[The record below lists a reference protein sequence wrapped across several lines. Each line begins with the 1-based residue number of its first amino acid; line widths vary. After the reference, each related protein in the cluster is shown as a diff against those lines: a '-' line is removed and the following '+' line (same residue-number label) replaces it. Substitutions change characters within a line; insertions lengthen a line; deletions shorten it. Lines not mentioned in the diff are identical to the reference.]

1 MTLDHLNALGDSAFV
16 ATLAGIF
23 EHSPWV
29 AEGVLRLRP
38 FDTVEA
44 LHEAMCAVVADAGPA
59 AQLALI
65 RAHPQLAGKAAIAG
79 ELTVASGL
87 EQSGAGLLHCS
98 PAEYAQLTEL
108 NAAYQQRF
116 GFPFILAVRGHDR
129 ARPCARSVGSPHFAC
144 AICSAD
150 SCPASGRGK
159 RSHLVGSD
167 AHKTAVAAAP

>member
-1 MTLDHLNALGDSAFV
+1 MTLEQLNALDQSAFV

-29 AEGVLRLRP
+29 AEGVLPLHP
-38 FDTVEA
+38 FDSIDS
-44 LHEAMCAVVADAGPA
+44 LHAAMCAVVARSDATQ
-59 AQLALI
+59 QLDLI

-79 ELTVASGL
+79 ELTLASSQ

-98 PAEYAQLTEL
+98 PAEYARLTEL

-129 ARPCARSVGSPHFAC
+129 SSIIANLAQRLQHE
-144 AICSAD
+144 
-150 SCPASGRGK
+150 PAAEHAEALRQIGRI
-159 RSHLVGSD
+159 
-167 AHKTAVAAAP
+167 AAFRLGDLLGA